1 MLFIAEIGM
10 NHNGNLDLCAEL
22 IRQAKWSGADI
33 AKFQLGWRSGKDEI
47 NHISPESLKTIV
59 SICDYYDIE
68 FMTSIIS
75 EEALELSEEV
85 ENKRY
90 KIASRTVKDNPDL
103 ARKILSLGKPTFVSL
118 GMWEEDEFPF
128 GEFDNVTYFWC
139 KSLYPAYPWNLTDMP
154 KIFNNPKMPGFS
166 DHSVGIEIPLTAISR
181 GATII
186 EKHFTLD
193 KSDTSIRDHVLSA
206 TPDEFRMMVNLGRNI
221 FRNNSIGV

>member
-47 NHISPESLKTIV
+47 NHISSESLKKIV

-75 EEALELSEEV
+75 EEALKLSEAV
-85 ENKRY
+85 QNKRY

-103 ARKILSLGKPTFVSL
+103 ARKILSLGRPTFVSL
-118 GMWEEDEFPF
+118 GMWEEDELPF

-154 KIFNNPKMPGFS
+154 KIFNNPKIPGFS
-166 DHSVGIEIPLTAISR
+166 DHSIGIEIPLTAISR

-193 KSDTSIRDHVLSA
+193 KSDTSIRDHALSA